1 MVRSLPANAGGHGF
15 DPYSGNISHVMGQI
29 NRCTTTTEPVCLEPV
44 LCNKRHLDNE
54 KPVFCNEE

>member
-15 DPYSGNISHVMGQI
+15 DPCSGKIPHAMGQI

-44 LCNKRHLDNE
+44 LCNERHPAIKSLRTAM
-54 KPVFCNEE
+54 K